1 MRKRNLSRSPSAP
14 VFDCLWSER
23 IIASDR
29 EAVKKN
35 LRTAASCFFPGNRY
49 YIVWMTFI
57 QEVFLHDKDRFP
69 GA

>member
-1 MRKRNLSRSPSAP
+1 MRKRNLSRLPSAP
-14 VFDCLWSER
+14 VFDCLWPVG
-23 IIASDR
+23 IIASGCG
-29 EAVKKN
+29 AVKKN

-49 YIVWMTFI
+49 YIVWLILI

>member
-14 VFDCLWSER
+14 VFDCLWSVG
-23 IIASDR
+23 IIASES